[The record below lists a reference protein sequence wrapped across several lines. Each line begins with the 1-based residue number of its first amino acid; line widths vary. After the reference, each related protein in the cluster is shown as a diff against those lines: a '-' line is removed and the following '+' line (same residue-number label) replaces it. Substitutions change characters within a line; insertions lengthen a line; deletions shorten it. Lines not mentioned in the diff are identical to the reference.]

1 MKPIFFLAILLLACG
16 GSGTST
22 DTVEPAATAAEPAP
36 DAQPEAPAPVTAEK
50 VKIVNEPGQ
59 YVALEDILVP
69 GVVTVVDF
77 YADWCGAC
85 MVMEEK
91 LLEAT
96 ADEPRI
102 VLRKINIADTDTDVA
117 RKYDIGP
124 LPHLRIYGPD
134 GKLAHVLVGNQA
146 LQAADL
152 SRELL

>member
-1 MKPIFFLAILLLACG
+1 MKPIYFLSILLLACG
-16 GSGTST
+16 GGGSGSGAA
-22 DTVEPAATAAEPAP
+22 EPATTAEPAP
-36 DAQPEAPAPVTAEK
+36 DAEPEAPAPVSAEK

-69 GVVTVVDF
+69 GVVTVIDF

-85 MVMEEK
+85 HVMEEK

-117 RKYDIGP
+117 RRYDIGP

-134 GKLAHVLVGNQA
+134 GKLAHILVGNQA
-146 LQAADL
+146 LQAANL